1 MQVGLMNSLRKMEL
15 TSGSQGITRGKM
27 NDQFLLMINDLK
39 TTNQQSNSI
48 QVNVQNKEGLNRL
61 LAILSNASSD
71 DSLQPNM
78 DMETINDGI
87 NANQVR
93 INLEY
98 LVNTYHQFLDGEEI
112 VVLDESNI
120 DAMLADSFAN
130 LENEITQELK
140 KAINMKIEPDMFND
154 TKLPSLLADLKLLEY
169 TGNRLLDHSI
179 NEKIAESIQDLQG
192 FMVSLN
198 QFLELNSS
206 NDSKT
211 VEKGVYTKV
220 NKAFMNNNNF
230 IIGFDKQSSSRN
242 SMLQIDKEQV
252 TGEEQDLRVFSMN
265 EESVIPFMLTNLEQ
279 RFGQKTKTTS
289 QEAATNPETVA
300 EMDVSKISFVAEN
313 PERDQNNYL
322 SSESGAEE
330 FSSYSSEKEYHLPID
345 AVSRTESDREVI
357 TKLSSASEVVKDGI
371 PLSQTT
377 KLSKNDLESEK
388 DNSLSSENSM
398 RESIPEDTVLLNKT
412 EQSAESRGSKNR
424 VSTVDPKLLAMQNQE
439 LQENRNAI
447 VQETNATNP
456 KLLAVQNQELQ
467 ENRNAIVQE
476 TNAINLKLLA
486 VQNQELQENRNAIV
500 QETNAINLKLLAV
513 QNQELQ
519 ENRNAIVQETNAI
532 NLKLLAVQNQIL
544 QENRNVVVQETNTTN
559 LKPAASPLLQAD
571 LFQAENSVTE
581 ATLELKS
588 IISSILS
595 KIDKQLEQKST
606 TVVQKVIN
614 PIMVSSLRK
623 SGEMSLLS
631 TEIKE
636 TGEVSQ
642 GDTDP
647 KVFNT
652 LQNTFVKQHPF
663 MLLTDGGEAVQ
674 PKNVEEQFVKLL
686 ANSTFTKTGD
696 MQKLS
701 IRLAPDHLGSIRIEI
716 TQNEGSMIARIITTT
731 AEAKEVL
738 DKQLNSLKHG
748 FIAQNLQIDKM
759 DVVVS
764 SQPQERLQ
772 REQQQQQE
780 QQQSDAQRDKKDAE
794 DNDNKRKTSFIE
806 ELLNIEV

>member
-220 NKAFMNNNNF
+220 NQAFMNNNNF

-252 TGEEQDLRVFSMN
+252 TGEQQDLRVFSMN

-279 RFGQKTKTTS
+279 RFGQKTKASS
-289 QEAATNPETVA
+289 QEAATNPENVA
-300 EMDVSKISFVAEN
+300 EMDVSKMSFVAEN

-322 SSESGAEE
+322 SSESAPEE

-371 PLSQTT
+371 PLSQMT

-456 KLLAVQNQELQ
+456 KLLAMQNQILQ
-467 ENRNAIVQE
+467 ENSNAVVQE
-476 TNAINLKLLA
+476 TNA
-486 VQNQELQENRNAIV
+486 
-500 QETNAINLKLLAV
+500 TNP
-513 QNQELQ
+513 
-519 ENRNAIVQETNAI
+519 R
-532 NLKLLAVQNQIL
+532 LLAVQNQIL
-544 QENRNVVVQETNTTN
+544 QEKINVVVQETNTTN

-606 TVVQKVIN
+606 MVVQKVIN

-663 MLLTDGGEAVQ
+663 MLLTDGGEAMQ

>member
-1 MQVGLMNSLRKMEL
+1 MNSLRKMEL

-220 NKAFMNNNNF
+220 NQAFMNNNNF

-279 RFGQKTKTTS
+279 RFGQKTKASS
-289 QEAATNPETVA
+289 QEAATNPENVA
-300 EMDVSKISFVAEN
+300 EMDVSKMSFVAEN

-322 SSESGAEE
+322 SSESAPEE

-371 PLSQTT
+371 PLSQMT

-486 VQNQELQENRNAIV
+486 VQNQELQENKNAVV
-500 QETNAINLKLLAV
+500 QETNAINP
-513 QNQELQ
+513 
-519 ENRNAIVQETNAI
+519 R
-532 NLKLLAVQNQIL
+532 LLAVQNQIL
-544 QENRNVVVQETNTTN
+544 QENRNVVVQKTNTTN

>member
-1 MQVGLMNSLRKMEL
+1 MNSLRKMEL

-220 NKAFMNNNNF
+220 NQAFMNNNNF

-252 TGEEQDLRVFSMN
+252 TGEQQDLRVFSMN

-279 RFGQKTKTTS
+279 RFGQKTKASS
-289 QEAATNPETVA
+289 QEAATNPENVA
-300 EMDVSKISFVAEN
+300 EMDVSKMSFVAEN

-322 SSESGAEE
+322 SSESAPEE

-371 PLSQTT
+371 PLSQMT

-447 VQETNATNP
+447 VQETNA
-456 KLLAVQNQELQ
+456 
-467 ENRNAIVQE
+467 
-476 TNAINLKLLA
+476 INLKLLA
-486 VQNQELQENRNAIV
+486 VQNQELQENKNAVV
-500 QETNAINLKLLAV
+500 QETNAINP
-513 QNQELQ
+513 
-519 ENRNAIVQETNAI
+519 R
-532 NLKLLAVQNQIL
+532 LLAVQNQIL
-544 QENRNVVVQETNTTN
+544 QENRNVVVQKTNTTN

>member
-15 TSGSQGITRGKM
+15 TSGSQGITSGKM
-27 NDQFLLMINDLK
+27 NGQFLLMINDLK

-154 TKLPSLLADLKLLEY
+154 TKLPSLLADLKLLEH
-169 TGNRLLDHSI
+169 TGNRLLDHPI

-198 QFLELNSS
+198 QFLESNSS
-206 NDSKT
+206 NDSKM
-211 VEKGVYTKV
+211 VEKSVYTKV
-220 NKAFMNNNNF
+220 NQAFMNNNNF
-230 IIGFDKQSSSRN
+230 IVGFDKQSSSRN

-265 EESVIPFMLTNLEQ
+265 EESVIPFMLTNPEQ

-289 QEAATNPETVA
+289 QEAATNPETVT

-424 VSTVDPKLLAMQNQE
+424 VSTVDPKLIAMQNQE

-486 VQNQELQENRNAIV
+486 VQNQELQENKNAVV
-500 QETNAINLKLLAV
+500 QETNAINP
-513 QNQELQ
+513 
-519 ENRNAIVQETNAI
+519 R
-532 NLKLLAVQNQIL
+532 LLAVQNQIL

-764 SQPQERLQ
+764 SQPQERVQ

-780 QQQSDAQRDKKDAE
+780 QQQSDAQRDKKDTE

>member
-1 MQVGLMNSLRKMEL
+1 MNSLRKMEL

-220 NKAFMNNNNF
+220 NQAFMNNNNF

-252 TGEEQDLRVFSMN
+252 TGEQQDLRVFSMN

-279 RFGQKTKTTS
+279 RFGQKTKASS
-289 QEAATNPETVA
+289 QEAATNPENVA
-300 EMDVSKISFVAEN
+300 EMDVSKMSFVAEN

-322 SSESGAEE
+322 SSESAPEE

-371 PLSQTT
+371 PLSQMT

-486 VQNQELQENRNAIV
+486 VQNQELQENKNAVV
-500 QETNAINLKLLAV
+500 QETNAINP
-513 QNQELQ
+513 
-519 ENRNAIVQETNAI
+519 R
-532 NLKLLAVQNQIL
+532 LLAVQNQIL
-544 QENRNVVVQETNTTN
+544 QENRNVVVQKTNTTN

>member
-1 MQVGLMNSLRKMEL
+1 MNSLRKMEL

-154 TKLPSLLADLKLLEY
+154 TKLPSLLADLKLLEH
-169 TGNRLLDHSI
+169 TGNRLLDHPI

-198 QFLELNSS
+198 QFLESNSS
-206 NDSKT
+206 NDSKM
-211 VEKGVYTKV
+211 VEKSVYTKV
-220 NKAFMNNNNF
+220 NQAFMNNNNF
-230 IIGFDKQSSSRN
+230 IVGFDKQSSSRN

-265 EESVIPFMLTNLEQ
+265 EESVIPFKLTNPEQ

-289 QEAATNPETVA
+289 QEAATNPETVT

-322 SSESGAEE
+322 SSESAPEE
-330 FSSYSSEKEYHLPID
+330 FSSYSSEKKYYLPID

-398 RESIPEDTVLLNKT
+398 RESIPEETVLLNKT

-447 VQETNATNP
+447 VQETNA
-456 KLLAVQNQELQ
+456 
-467 ENRNAIVQE
+467 
-476 TNAINLKLLA
+476 INLKLLA
-486 VQNQELQENRNAIV
+486 VQNQELQENKNAVV
-500 QETNAINLKLLAV
+500 QETNAINP
-513 QNQELQ
+513 
-519 ENRNAIVQETNAI
+519 R
-532 NLKLLAVQNQIL
+532 LLAVQNQIL

-595 KIDKQLEQKST
+595 KIDKQMEQKST